1 MKSLPNVNNTRA
13 VNGDSL
19 RTASINDDIIT
30 EFNSDGSE
38 DASITQ
44 TVISESYESVYSK
57 LNKIN
62 ISVDSCDNDHDSQL
76 RSACSTPIIIGIPNS
91 ALTSTSE

>member
-1 MKSLPNVNNTRA
+1 MKSLPNVNNTRP
-13 VNGDSL
+13 VNDDSL

-38 DASITQ
+38 GASITQ
-44 TVISESYESVYSK
+44 TVISESCKSVFSK

-62 ISVDSCDNDHDSQL
+62 LSVDSCDNDHGSRL
-76 RSACSTPIIIGIPNS
+76 RSAGLPPIIIGIPNS
-91 ALTSTSE
+91 ALKSTSE